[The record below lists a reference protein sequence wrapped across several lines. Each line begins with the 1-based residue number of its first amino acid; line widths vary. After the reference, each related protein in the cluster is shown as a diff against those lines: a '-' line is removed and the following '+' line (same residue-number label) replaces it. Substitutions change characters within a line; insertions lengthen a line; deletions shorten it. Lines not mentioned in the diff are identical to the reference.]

1 MVHLLSAATVPVVAL
16 LLELLELEELVH
28 SRLPVPCDFDR
39 LDCSAS

>member
-16 LLELLELEELVH
+16 LLELLELGEFVH